1 MSQPLTNGREQ
12 RRCLQWHWCPH
23 SALFADQ
30 KPLESHKA
38 LSSSGVYNWTHPQ
51 PGTREHQVA
60 LAQYSQTGNIFPSS
74 MFSEK
79 NLILL
84 RQTCKL
90 KLKARVYTML
100 SKYNT
105 AKSSLNLKALLSF
118 QNLSQ
123 FQSLELIHIFQ
134 RTNGRTIH
142 PLPAPVL
149 IMTLSCVAQQILF
162 ICC

>member
-1 MSQPLTNGREQ
+1 
-12 RRCLQWHWCPH
+12 
-23 SALFADQ
+23 
-30 KPLESHKA
+30 
-38 LSSSGVYNWTHPQ
+38 
-51 PGTREHQVA
+51 
-60 LAQYSQTGNIFPSS
+60 

-90 KLKARVYTML
+90 KVKARVYTML

-149 IMTLSCVAQQILF
+149 IMTLSCSPANPVHLLLATQLCHSVQPASIYVIPPHGYIHFTFILSYVLF
-162 ICC
+162 LIKYLL